1 MSSRVRGVSSSLLDS
16 FTSFTG
22 LDGFMRTA
30 FLGAAFGVLGSFGTS
45 FLGRPRFLTGHFALE
60 SVQTIGL
67 GSGRIGLLSDSI
79 ATGGSSTTSGGP
91 QRFLKF
97 VALPLGLFQTPA
109 RPQVPE

>member
-16 FTSFTG
+16 FTWFTG
-22 LDGFMRTA
+22 LGGLMRTA

-45 FLGRPRFLTGHFALE
+45 FLGRPRFL
-60 SVQTIGL
+60 
-67 GSGRIGLLSDSI
+67 GSGRICLFSNSI
-79 ATGGSSTTSGGP
+79 AMGGSSTTSGGA

-109 RPQVPE
+109 RPQVPD